1 MQGARLGV
9 WGGHS
14 LTLSHIPKNMKCD
27 SQPSHLAH
35 TFTSPC
41 FGREPK
47 VRIATTS
54 ANDYQSTQD
63 FKQIVV
69 QGLQMNQMNRKKITK
84 TPNYKICT

>member
-1 MQGARLGV
+1 
-9 WGGHS
+9 
-14 LTLSHIPKNMKCD
+14 MKCD

-35 TFTSPC
+35 TFASPC

-47 VRIATTS
+47 VTIATTS

-69 QGLQMNQMNRKKITK
+69 QGLQMNQMNRKKIRK
-84 TPNYKICT
+84 NPKLQKLHMKILGPKFFLSCF